1 MGFPLAS
8 SLSSS
13 PTSSSP
19 TILPCPPPPSAAV
32 VPSPCAACKIL
43 RRKCTDTCI
52 LAPFFP
58 PGEPLKF
65 AAAHKV
71 FGASNIIK
79 LLQGLPESQRG
90 DAVKSVVYEAN
101 ARLRDPVYGCAGV
114 IWQLQ
119 RRLGELQAQVA
130 KAEAELFTVQSQ
142 RANLV
147 AVLCM
152 KMAAAPSAPDD
163 LATGGAT
170 IPLQDDPSCFLDDGG
185 GQAAPPWELLWA

>member
-1 MGFPLAS
+1 MESSETTADMGFPLAS

-71 FGASNIIK
+71 S
-79 LLQGLPESQRG
+79 GLPESQRG

-142 RANLV
+142 AR
-147 AVLCM
+147 
-152 KMAAAPSAPDD
+152 
-163 LATGGAT
+163 
-170 IPLQDDPSCFLDDGG
+170 
-185 GQAAPPWELLWA
+185 